1 MSSSSTVSLQGSG
14 ELFISPFSGNWHEDF
29 STVSPL
35 PSDWSKLWI
44 KYGPVPILNIPVASA
59 IKTPVTTVTDL
70 TSTTKYKGGLDIRDL
85 HWTAVET
92 LETYLRLKPFEED
105 WNAPGMEGYDAL

>member
-1 MSSSSTVSLQGSG
+1 MSSSSTVCLQGSG
-14 ELFISPFSGNWHEDF
+14 ELFINSSSGNWYGDF
-29 STVSPL
+29 ATISLL

-44 KYGPVPILNIPVASA
+44 KYGPVSILNIPVASA
-59 IKTPVTTVTDL
+59 IKTSMTAVTDT
-70 TSTTKYKGGLDIRDL
+70 TSTSQYKEKLDIRDL